1 MARDRTDFSLAISRI
16 DSNGH
21 SRLLFQNIVRDERL
35 PQNSDRRLQIFFM
48 GVLRIFYVNHHSC
61 WRFIRIGEYQT
72 LKNDNFSN
80 VKIQKAKKCISIKN
94 CNFCRLR
101 FCSWIATTILNNN
114 VKRPK

>member
-35 PQNSDRRLQIFFM
+35 PQNSDRRLQIFFL
-48 GVLRIFYVNHHSC
+48 GVLRIFYVNHNFS
-61 WRFIRIGEYQT
+61 WRFIRIGKYQT
-72 LKNDNFSN
+72 FEMTTFQPSR
-80 VKIQKAKKCISIKN
+80 VKKVHFNKKK

>member
-35 PQNSDRRLQIFFM
+35 PQNSDRRLQIFFL
-48 GVLRIFYVNHHSC
+48 GVLRIFYVNHNLS

-72 LKNDNFSN
+72 LKMTTSQTSKF
-80 VKIQKAKKCISIKN
+80 KRQKSA
-94 CNFCRLR
+94 FQ
-101 FCSWIATTILNNN
+101 
-114 VKRPK
+114 